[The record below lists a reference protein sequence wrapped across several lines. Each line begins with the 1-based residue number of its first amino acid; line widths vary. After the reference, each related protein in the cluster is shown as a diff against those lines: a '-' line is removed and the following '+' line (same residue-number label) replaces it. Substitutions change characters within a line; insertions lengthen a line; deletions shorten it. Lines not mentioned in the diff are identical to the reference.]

1 MATLTFLRHAETEFN
16 RNGLF
21 CGLSDCNISEKGSE
35 LAKNLR
41 NEFPE
46 FDAYY
51 CSPLKRTHQTLH
63 AIFPNAHFTVDDR
76 IIEICLGVWEGVPKI
91 SVDQNLRAKFKKG
104 IYAPEKAESN
114 KSVEKRALSFLASMA
129 EKYTGEEKILVVTHN
144 GFMRTLAKMLGI
156 KPVSNN
162 LAHFTIN
169 LNEYTTLFR

>member
-21 CGLSDCNISEKGSE
+21 CGLSDCNISEEGSE

-51 CSPLKRTHQTLH
+51 CSPLKRTHQTLY
-63 AIFPNAHFTVDDR
+63 AIFPNAHFIIDDR
-76 IIEICLGVWEGVPKI
+76 IIEIGLGVWEGVPKT
-91 SVDQNLRAKFKKG
+91 SVDQDLRKKFRKG
-104 IYAPEKAESN
+104 IYAPEGAESN
-114 KSVEKRALSFLASMA
+114 ESAQKRVSSFLASMA
-129 EKYTGEEKILVVTHN
+129 EKYTDTERILVVTHN
-144 GFMRTLAKMLGI
+144 GFMRTLARMLGI

-169 LNEYTTLFR
+169 LNEYTTLLG

>member
-1 MATLTFLRHAETEFN
+1 MATLTFLRHAETEVN
-16 RNGLF
+16 KNDLF
-21 CGLSDCNISEKGSE
+21 SGIFDCNISEKGSE

-63 AIFPNAHFTVDDR
+63 AIFPNAEFTVDDR
-76 IIEICLGVWEGVPKI
+76 IIEIYLGVWEGVPKT
-91 SVDQNLRAKFKKG
+91 SVDQDLRKKFRKG
-104 IYAPEKAESN
+104 IYTPEKAESN
-114 KSVEKRALSFLASMA
+114 ESVEKRISSFLASMA
-129 EKYTGEEKILVVTHN
+129 EKYTGEERILVVTHN
-144 GFMRTLAKMLGI
+144 GFMRTLARMLGI

-169 LNEYTTLFR
+169 LNEYTTLLG

>member
-21 CGLSDCNISEKGSE
+21 CGLSDCNISEKGLE

-76 IIEICLGVWEGVPKI
+76 IIEICLGVWEGVPKT
-91 SVDQNLRAKFKKG
+91 SVDQDLRTNFRKG
-104 IYAPEKAESN
+104 IYTPEKSENNA
-114 KSVEKRALSFLASMA
+114 SVETRAMSFLGSMA
-129 EKYTGEEKILVVTHN
+129 EKYTDEERILVVTHN
-144 GFMRTLAKMLGI
+144 GFMRTLTKMLGI

-169 LNEYTTLFR
+169 LNEYPF

>member
-1 MATLTFLRHAETEFN
+1 MATLTFLRHAETELN

-21 CGLSDCNISEKGSE
+21 CGTTDCSITKEGSE

-51 CSPLKRTHQTLH
+51 CSSLKRTHQTLH
-63 AIFPNAHFTVDDR
+63 AIFPNVHFTVDDR
-76 IIEICLGVWEGVPKI
+76 IIEICLGVWEGVPKT
-91 SVDQNLRAKFKKG
+91 SVDQDLRTKFRKG
-104 IYAPEKAESN
+104 IYAPEESECN
-114 KSVEKRALSFLASMA
+114 ESVEKRALSFLASMYK
-129 EKYTGEEKILVVTHN
+129 KYTGKERILVVTHN
-144 GFMRTLAKMLGI
+144 GFMRTLARMLGI

-162 LAHFTIN
+162 LAYFTID